1 MAPSLMHRILC
12 LRTGWV
18 FLLGGLMLTLAGRA
32 QVTQF
37 LQSPSAPI
45 PAGSTAVIVLF
56 LANDGSSPATVDT
69 PATIPLLAATPLG
82 ARAFALLRGDGE
94 PERVTVPGGG
104 FRRVNYVVDVP
115 SGAQGLGVLAAED
128 PAFGRLTVEVVPP
141 TETISPGR
149 AAPVPSVAQAP
160 GGGQA
165 PTLLPARRPLAVLP
179 DEPVYF
185 SLGLHEGLT
194 ARYQLSMKIR
204 PFGPADERVYRAGSF
219 LGNLYGSYTQ
229 TAIWDLEA
237 ESRPFFDTSYKP
249 GLYYLHY
256 DTGLKLLGA
265 QFGYAAG
272 FEHESNG
279 QGSAL
284 SRSMD
289 LLVFRPTFRWQRSDG
304 WTAVFSPK
312 LYAYLEKEE
321 NPDLPEFRGYGDYVF
336 WVEHPDS
343 WKLATTLRLGTSG
356 KGSLQLDASY
366 PFRRIF
372 GTQGVTGWANGY
384 LHVQYFRG
392 YTGSLR
398 TYNQRLPWQLRLGY
412 MVVR

>member
-1 MAPSLMHRILC
+1 MATFIMHRILRFRIGSV
-12 LRTGWV
+12 L
-18 FLLGGLMLTLAGRA
+18 LLGGLMLAVPGRA

-56 LANDGSSPATVDT
+56 LANDGAAPATVDT
-69 PATIPLLAATPLG
+69 PALIPLLAATPLG
-82 ARAFALLRGDGE
+82 ARAFALSRGDGE
-94 PERVTVPGGG
+94 PERVIVPGGG
-104 FRRVNYVVDVP
+104 FRRVKYVVDVP

-128 PAFGRLTVEVVPP
+128 PTFGRLTVEVVARTEP
-141 TETISPGR
+141 T
-149 AAPVPSVAQAP
+149 APARTAPDPSVAQVP
-160 GGGQA
+160 GGGRA
-165 PTLLPARRPLAVLP
+165 PALLPARRPLAVLP

-185 SLGLHEGLT
+185 SLGLHEGLS

-204 PFGPADERVYRAGSF
+204 PFGPADERVYRAGSL

-265 QFGYAAG
+265 QFGYAGG

-279 QGSAL
+279 QGGAL

-289 LLVFRPTFRWQRSDG
+289 LLVFRPTLRWPVAGG

-321 NPDLPEFRGYGDYVF
+321 NPDMPEFRGYGDYVF

-343 WKLATTLRLGTSG
+343 WKIATTLRLGTSG

-384 LHVQYFRG
+384 LHLQYFRG

-398 TYNQRLPWQLRLGY
+398 TYDERLPWQLRLGF